1 MDNDR
6 INNSIRDES
15 GRFVKGYKH
24 SDLPLDFKEKIRQ
37 SMSNSWKD
45 REDYIADLVNE
56 CPYIYNSWRGI
67 MFSEKGKKAGVCER
81 WRTFKNFYSDV
92 RPTYQKGLVF
102 RRRDYHRPFDV
113 DNFIWCTKEEASS
126 MQPNIVCLEYNGEI
140 LTLKQLADKYNQ
152 SYYALRIRYFQRET
166 RGYTLDEIV
175 LGRKKKRGSKLS
187 KDYRDDGVKIRE
199 KASKMISSYKCKDYK
214 NGTDICDIDIDW
226 MIDNILTKKC
236 IYCGDN
242 KRIGCDR
249 IDNKLGH
256 TKNNVVPCCIECNTA
271 RNNLFSFEEMK
282 VLGKTIR
289 EIKQNRANG

>member
-1 MDNDR
+1 
-6 INNSIRDES
+6 
-15 GRFVKGYKH
+15 
-24 SDLPLDFKEKIRQ
+24 
-37 SMSNSWKD
+37 
-45 REDYIADLVNE
+45 
-56 CPYIYNSWRGI
+56 
-67 MFSEKGKKAGVCER
+67 
-81 WRTFKNFYSDV
+81 
-92 RPTYQKGLVF
+92 
-102 RRRDYHRPFDV
+102 
-113 DNFIWCTKEEASS
+113 
-126 MQPNIVCLEYNGEI
+126 MQRNIVCLEYNGEI

-152 SYYALRIRYFQRET
+152 SYYALRVRYFKRET
-166 RGYTLDEIV
+166 KGYTLDEIV
-175 LGRKKKRGSKLS
+175 LGRKKKRGSKLI
-187 KDYRDDGVKIRE
+187 KDYRDDGVKIRA
-199 KASKMISSYKCKDYK
+199 KASKMIASYKCKDYK

-271 RNNLFSFEEMK
+271 RNNMFSFEEMK